1 MKLLSAK
8 FLHGPNKGFYCL
20 SRSPTCHYFISSELC
35 LRGLLAEI
43 LVDGMTAELMRFRK
57 GSALA
62 EKSKSTELQLP
73 QTCLWTVGAR
83 NGGTVGRVT
92 RKDPFEVGC

>member
-1 MKLLSAK
+1 MPKGSASW
-8 FLHGPNKGFYCL
+8 N
-20 SRSPTCHYFISSELC
+20 T
-35 LRGLLAEI
+35 RGW
-43 LVDGMTAELMRFRK
+43 DDRRNK

-73 QTCLWTVGAR
+73 QTCLWPVGAR
-83 NGGTVGRVT
+83 NGGTVGGAT